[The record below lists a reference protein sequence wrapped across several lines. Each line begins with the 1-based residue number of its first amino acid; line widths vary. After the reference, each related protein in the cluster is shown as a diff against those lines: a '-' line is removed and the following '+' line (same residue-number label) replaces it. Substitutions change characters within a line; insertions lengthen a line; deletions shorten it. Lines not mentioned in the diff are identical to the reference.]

1 MRLKYG
7 AIRKS
12 GLNWQRTSRKQRKPL
27 QFKEKQLAANQRDE
41 LFGFQVGA
49 TGGCLNKWWRN
60 MRWCALAI
68 CKTSCEYQASVSVA
82 VAMSSRLRLRGSR
95 VNAYESGGGT
105 GLMLLCRETKGRK
118 GGRQT
123 GRDDGRKKAGQ
134 PSSNDGW
141 PARIPCGPPRLSS
154 KRLATT
160 AHHLIRPP
168 ANSPVRWRI
177 G

>member
-1 MRLKYG
+1 M
-7 AIRKS
+7 
-12 GLNWQRTSRKQRKPL
+12 N
-27 QFKEKQLAANQRDE
+27 E
-41 LFGFQVGA
+41 
-49 TGGCLNKWWRN
+49 WWRN

-123 GRDDGRKKAGQ
+123 GRDEGRKKAGQ

-141 PARIPCGPPRLSS
+141 PARIPCGRAFHRNDSPPPHTTLFAHRQIRRCAGESGSPCVGTAAGAVLTTPTI
-154 KRLATT
+154 LAQTVCFHRT
-160 AHHLIRPP
+160 PYRGLRRE
-168 ANSPVRWRI
+168 NRR
-177 G
+177 